1 MKILLLILGVVA
13 VALSLFLWDSRKKGG
28 KTPAAKSKNHND
40 HSDRPNSKSSELFKS
55 PEAKRLK
62 QSAAAELG
70 ISVDQ
75 LERLSFEELK
85 KMATDRE
92 LI

>member
-1 MKILLLILGVVA
+1 MKILLLILGAAAVA
-13 VALSLFLWDSRKKGG
+13 VGLFLWDSRKRGG
-28 KTPAAKSKNHND
+28 KLKAGKSTKHKD
-40 HSDRPNSKSSELFKS
+40 KSDRPNSKSSELFNS

-70 ISVDQ
+70 ISAEQ
-75 LERLSFEELK
+75 LERMSVEEIRQ
-85 KMATDRE
+85 MATDMG

>member
-1 MKILLLILGVVA
+1 MKILLLILGAVA
-13 VALSLFLWDSRKKGG
+13 VALGLFLWDSRKKGS
-28 KTPAAKSKNHND
+28 KTETGKSKNHND
-40 HSDRPNSKSSELFKS
+40 KSGRPNSQSSELFKS

-62 QSAAAELG
+62 QSAATELG
-70 ISVDQ
+70 ISVEQ
-75 LERLSFEELK
+75 LERMSLEEIV